1 MNRPI
6 LATVLTVVALR
17 AQPAQAQQSAD
28 TLSLTLA
35 TAIQQ
40 ALEQGEEMRLAR
52 AQVTQTRGQVRQ
64 AFASALPQI
73 NGTLTYTR
81 QFASVFQNLGGQGT
95 DTTFTNAFKNS
106 PFGAANTWNAEITA
120 SQLLFTAGKVPGA
133 MAAARS
139 AWQAA
144 NSQQA
149 ETAGDLTYRVKRAY
163 LEAQYA
169 RRLYEVAVSGLDQ
182 ARQQLR
188 QVTLFQQAGTRAEY
202 DLLRAQVDAANQ
214 DPVVVATRNSYDI
227 ALLELKR
234 LVNLP
239 ADRAVALV
247 TPMVDQD
254 GTIPVLAENEVDVVD
269 RPALAAAEA
278 TVRVRQ
284 QLLRVAKAD
293 RWPSLSVQSTFS
305 EQAFPSQVLPFDTKF
320 RRSWNAALKVSV
332 PIFNGFRT
340 EGAVEQARADLDR
353 AMAERDQVA
362 ENVRLDLAQARA
374 ELDRTRA
381 LAAARQ
387 ETVRQAKRA
396 QYLASVRY
404 TNGLS
409 TQLEVS
415 DARLLA
421 QQAEVNEVQAT
432 RDYLV
437 ALAQL
442 ERALGRPVSVVRR
455 PLQQAAAGTMTGEG
469 SSSEQ

>member
-1 MNRPI
+1 
-6 LATVLTVVALR
+6 
-17 AQPAQAQQSAD
+17 
-28 TLSLTLA
+28 
-35 TAIQQ
+35 
-40 ALEQGEEMRLAR
+40 
-52 AQVTQTRGQVRQ
+52 
-64 AFASALPQI
+64 
-73 NGTLTYTR
+73 
-81 QFASVFQNLGGQGT
+81 
-95 DTTFTNAFKNS
+95 
-106 PFGAANTWNAEITA
+106 
-120 SQLLFTAGKVPGA
+120 

-169 RRLYEVAVSGLDQ
+169 RRLYDVAVSGLEQ

-188 QVTLFQQAGTRAEY
+188 QVTLYQQAGTRAEY

-214 DPVVVATRNSYDI
+214 EPVVVATRNSYDI

-234 LVNLP
+234 LANVP
-239 ADRAVALV
+239 ADRPIALV
-247 TPMVDQD
+247 TPMVDRD
-254 GTIPVLAENEVDVVD
+254 GMIPVLAETEVDVVD

-293 RWPSLSVQSTFS
+293 RWPSVSVQSTFS

-340 EGAVEQARADLDR
+340 EGAVEQARADVDR

-362 ENVRLDLAQARA
+362 ENVRLDVAQARA
-374 ELDRTRA
+374 ELERTRA

-396 QYLASVRY
+396 QYLANVRY

-442 ERALGRPVSVVRR
+442 ERALGRPVAVVRQ
-455 PLQQAAAGTMTGEG
+455 PLQQAAAGTTTGEG
-469 SSSEQ
+469 SSNE